1 MTAILLQNARSMVAP
16 CAVLL
21 LLAASG
27 IRDNSFLIEEA
38 YNQEA
43 GVVQHISTF
52 QRAWRENTWV
62 STFTQEW
69 PLGGPR
75 HQLSWSAAWLHPDA
89 ERGGHGIG
97 DLALHWRFQI
107 GGAEDDRAALAP
119 RASVLFPTGNEDDG
133 RGFGG
138 PAFQGNLPL
147 SVTLSER
154 FVSHTNAGGTYV
166 VDARNDLGESAD
178 LTLWN
183 AGQSLIWLASPRVNV
198 LAELLFVSAESVVA
212 PERTE
217 RRHELFLSPGVR
229 WSHDLSGGL
238 QIVPGI
244 AVPWG
249 IGPSHGE
256 RTVFVYLSFEHAF
269 R

>member
-1 MTAILLQNARSMVAP
+1 MTAILLQNARSMVVQSCFAI
-16 CAVLL
+16 

-27 IRDNSFLIEEA
+27 IRDNSFLVEEA

-52 QRAWRENTWV
+52 QRAWRDNTWV

-69 PLGGPR
+69 PLGGPKN
-75 HQLSWSAAWLHPDA
+75 QLSWSAAWLHPNA
-89 ERGGHGIG
+89 VRGGSGFG
-97 DLALHWRFQI
+97 DLGVNWRRQI
-107 GGAEDDRAALAP
+107 GGAEDDRAAFAP
-119 RASVLFPTGNEDDG
+119 RVTVLVPTGSDEDG

-138 PAFQGNLPL
+138 PGLQGNLPL
-147 SVTLSER
+147 SFTISDR

-166 VDARNDLGESAD
+166 RDARNELGERAD

-183 AGQSLIWLASPRVNV
+183 LGQSVVWLAHPRVNGLV
-198 LAELLFVSAESVVA
+198 ELVFASVESVTA
-212 PERTE
+212 PGVTE
-217 RRHELFLSPGVR
+217 RRNETFVSPGVR
-229 WSHDLSGGL
+229 WSHDLKGGL
-238 QIVPGI
+238 QIVPGV

-249 IGPSHGE
+249 IGASHGD
-256 RTVFVYLSFEHAF
+256 RGFFLYLSFEHAF